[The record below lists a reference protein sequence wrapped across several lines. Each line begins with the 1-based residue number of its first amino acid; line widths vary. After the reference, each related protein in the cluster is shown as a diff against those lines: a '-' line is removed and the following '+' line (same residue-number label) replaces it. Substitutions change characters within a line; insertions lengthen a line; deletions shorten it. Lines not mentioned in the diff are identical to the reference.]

1 MGQIYSK
8 VKTGKNIFYPYIYIY
23 IYIYIIALNYLLG
36 FDHTPKYKCIPA
48 IIFKINL
55 VSVD

>member
-23 IYIYIIALNYLLG
+23 IISLNYLLG
-36 FDHTPKYKCIPA
+36 FDHTPKYKCIPE

>member
-8 VKTGKNIFYPYIYIY
+8 VKTGKNIFYPYIY